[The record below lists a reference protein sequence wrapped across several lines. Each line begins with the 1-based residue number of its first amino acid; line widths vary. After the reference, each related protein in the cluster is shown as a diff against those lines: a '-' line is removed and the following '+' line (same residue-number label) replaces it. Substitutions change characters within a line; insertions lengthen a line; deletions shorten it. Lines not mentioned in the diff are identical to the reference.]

1 MKKKTFTLTGSEWL
15 VLERLW
21 EAPSTLMELV
31 RALGQDPPGW
41 AKSTTATMLRRL
53 EEKGLVRHEDGGR
66 AKVFAAAISREDAA
80 LAETR
85 SLVDRAFDGSVG
97 LMVNTLVRRQ
107 SLSKEDIDT
116 LYGILREAGEQEGS
130 K

>member
-31 RALGQDPPGW
+31 HALSQDPPGW

-66 AKVFAAAISREDAA
+66 AKIFTAAISREDAA

-85 SLVDRAFDGSVG
+85 SLVDKAFDGSVG

-107 SLSKEDIDT
+107 SLSKEDIDM